1 MADTTYDIV
10 IIGGGP
16 GGYVAAIRAS
26 QLGMKVGLVEREWL
40 GGVCL
45 NIGCIPSKALLQNA
59 AVLRTFEN
67 AKDYG
72 ITVEHF
78 SADYDAA
85 VTRSRQV
92 STRLV
97 KGVEF
102 LMKKNKIDIFKDEAV
117 IGGKRQ
123 VELKNGGQRLD
134 AKNIIIA
141 TGTRPR
147 GIPGLE
153 LDGKNVISSREA
165 ILARQVPNPIV
176 IVGASAIGVE
186 FATIYRAYGAEIT
199 ILEMLPHLLPKE
211 DEEVSIEFEKQMQ
224 RAGIRYKT
232 NARVERA
239 ERNDDQ
245 INLHVTT
252 PQGQQVVSAQRV
264 LVAVGVQPNS
274 DNLGLEAHG
283 VNTDRGAIV
292 VDDNMQT
299 TTPGIYAIGD
309 VTMKLAL
316 AHVASAQGI
325 IAVEAIAGKEPRPLD
340 LNSVPRCTYSHPQ
353 VASFGLTETQAREA
367 GRETNVGKFPFRAN
381 GKALALNDYEG
392 FVKIIADKK
401 YGEILGVHMIGP
413 EVTDLTGELSLAK
426 SMELTPLEIAHAVH
440 AHPTLTEVV
449 AEAALATMGEAIHI

>member
-1 MADTTYDIV
+1 MADTQYDVV

-16 GGYVAAIRAS
+16 GGYVSAIRAA
-26 QLGMKVGLVEREWL
+26 QLGLKVGLVEREWL

-59 AVLRTFEN
+59 AVVRTFQN
-67 AKDYG
+67 AKDFG
-72 ITVEHF
+72 ITVDHF
-78 SADYDAA
+78 TADYDAA

-92 STRLV
+92 ADRLV

-102 LMKKNKIDIFKDEAV
+102 LMKKNKIDVFKDEAV
-117 IGGKRQ
+117 LDSQKQ
-123 VELKNGGQRLD
+123 VELKNGGQKLG
-134 AKNIIIA
+134 AKNIVIA

-153 LDGKNVISSREA
+153 LDAQNVISSREA
-165 ILARQVPNPIV
+165 IVLRAVPSPLV

-186 FATIYRAYGAEIT
+186 FATIYHAYGAEIT
-199 ILEMLPHLLPKE
+199 ILEMLPHLLPRE

-224 RAGIRYKT
+224 RAGIKFKT
-232 NARVERA
+232 NAKVERA
-239 ERNDDQ
+239 ERKDGQ
-245 INLHVTT
+245 IDLHVAT
-252 PQGQQVVSAQRV
+252 PQGSEVVPAQKV

-274 DNLGLEAHG
+274 DNIGLEGLG
-283 VNTDRGAIV
+283 VKIDRGAIV
-292 VDDNMQT
+292 VDDSMQT
-299 TTPGIYAIGD
+299 NVPGIYAIGD

-325 IAVEAIAGKEPRPLD
+325 IAVEAIANREPRPLD

-353 VASFGLTETQAREA
+353 VASLGLTEAQARETGA
-367 GRETNVGKFPFRAN
+367 DISVGRFPFRAN
-381 GKALALNDYEG
+381 GKALSLNDYEG

-401 YGEILGVHMIGP
+401 FGEILGTHMIGP

-426 SMELTPLEIAHAVH
+426 SMELTPMEIAHAVH
-440 AHPTLTEVV
+440 AHPTLTEVI
-449 AEAALATMGEAIHI
+449 A